1 MLIISFLFFFFFFLF
16 RLQLIHS
23 ESERWTYDDMF
34 LAFLSVCGPTI
45 HLLVSAA
52 SSNRLRTCSIY
63 IYIYIYIYNRLRTC
77 CSCVMW
83 GSIHVNRTVCPYL
96 SYWLQFLSCSDLI
109 NYYFYKDQESL
120 SSLEYLDLS
129 GNNINKLITSRDK

>member
-1 MLIISFLFFFFFFLF
+1 MI
-16 RLQLIHS
+16 
-23 ESERWTYDDMF
+23 

-52 SSNRLRTCSIY
+52 SSNRLRTC
-63 IYIYIYIYNRLRTC
+63 

-96 SYWLQFLSCSDLI
+96 SCSDLI
-109 NYYFYKDQESL
+109 NYYFYKDQEFF
-120 SSLEYLDLS
+120 SSMEELDLS
-129 GNNINKLITSRDK
+129 DNNINKLVTSRDKEHIHIMIDENFFS